1 MLTAE
6 FKNCTVPV
14 SKLGMGCMRLPV
26 IDGQDDKI
34 DKVRAQAIIDRA
46 VEGGITYFDTAH
58 YYHSGESQI
67 FMGEALAS
75 YSRDRYLLA
84 TKMPVW
90 GLESPGDLEK
100 VFEEQLKKLR
110 TDYFDF
116 YLLHALNKELFEK
129 VITFDAYGFIAKKKA
144 EGYIRNIG
152 FSFHDSPDVL
162 QTVVDRYDWDF
173 AQLQINYVDW
183 EKQQAKQQH
192 DILRKKDIPC
202 IIMEPVRGGK
212 LANPGTKAEALLKAT
227 RPDKSVVSWAL
238 RFAGGLPGILT
249 VLSGMTTLEQL
260 EENIA
265 EFSAL
270 EPLSA
275 DDLKLLEKAAD
286 AFNKRNMVPCTA
298 CGYCIDCPS
307 GVDIPGM
314 FELFNRF
321 ELGGEKDTFL
331 NGWSAFGSK
340 TADSCI
346 KCGVCLPLCPQG
358 IEIPAQ
364 LEKVAALQKRLSE

>member
-1 MLTAE
+1 
-6 FKNCTVPV
+6 
-14 SKLGMGCMRLPV
+14 
-26 IDGQDDKI
+26 
-34 DKVRAQAIIDRA
+34 
-46 VEGGITYFDTAH
+46 
-58 YYHSGESQI
+58 
-67 FMGEALAS
+67 
-75 YSRDRYLLA
+75 
-84 TKMPVW
+84 
-90 GLESPGDLEK
+90 
-100 VFEEQLKKLR
+100 
-110 TDYFDF
+110 
-116 YLLHALNKELFEK
+116 
-129 VITFDAYGFIAKKKA
+129 
-144 EGYIRNIG
+144 
-152 FSFHDSPDVL
+152 
-162 QTVVDRYDWDF
+162 
-173 AQLQINYVDW
+173 
-183 EKQQAKQQH
+183 
-192 DILRKKDIPC
+192 
-202 IIMEPVRGGK
+202 
-212 LANPGTKAEALLKAT
+212 
-227 RPDKSVVSWAL
+227 
-238 RFAGGLPGILT
+238 
-249 VLSGMTTLEQL
+249 MTTLEQL